1 MSKTLALVQSL
12 IHTRV
17 YDLAP
22 LYRENFCKDFVKI
35 ATFMEW
41 TYRFTEVITLAT
53 VYAIYDQLVSNC
65 LSCVDD
71 MNDNDLIGKNVS
83 FSASTGRISV
93 FIVYYPLSETCIFK
107 VTMEP

>member
-17 YDLAP
+17 SGLAP
-22 LYRENFCKDFVKI
+22 LYRDNFCKDFVKI
-35 ATFMEW
+35 ATCMEW
-41 TYRFTEVITLAT
+41 KYRFTEEITLEM

-71 MNDNDLIGKNVS
+71 LNENDLIGKNVS

-93 FIVYYPLSETCIFK
+93 IIIYYPLSETCIFQVVIK
-107 VTMEP
+107 P